1 MPLTPLQSGQLN
13 PGSNIF
19 FGSGCTTSLTFSGS
33 GGIFIP
39 YGTLESYKTGTSGDV
54 RELLYSVLD
63 KVNTGLTTMSA
74 NTSSNKLNTTST
86 ISFLDSSSVRKSYGV
101 NVDLNI
107 SGMVYDV
114 KDET

>member
-1 MPLTPLQSGQLN
+1 MPLSPVQSGQLN
-13 PGSNIF
+13 PASNFF
-19 FGSGCTTSLTFSGS
+19 FGSGCTTSLSFSGS

-39 YGTLESYKTGTSGDV
+39 SGALESYKTGTSGDV

-63 KVNTGLTTMSA
+63 KINSGLTAMGA
-74 NTSSNKLNTTST
+74 NTSTNKLNATST

-101 NVDLNI
+101 NVDLNMT
-107 SGMVYDV
+107 GMTYDV